1 MQAETEADQEAR
13 ARAVR
18 ELLDSWINCSEEEAQ
33 EQLETLA
40 VLRQAFDFGEVEEMT
55 VEVDEEQRIK
65 RAIELLDS
73 LLEGDPEE
81 QRETGE
87 YLRKALDEDRLSY
100 RKLFPDS

>member
-1 MQAETEADQEAR
+1 MAIETGVDREAKAR
-13 ARAVR
+13 ALR

-33 EQLETLA
+33 EQRETLA
-40 VLRQAFDFGEVEEMT
+40 ILRQTLDFGEVEEMT

-65 RAIELLDS
+65 RALELLDS